1 MFIIKVK
8 LDVKNPSVRQAL
20 NNAQDMHRNIQKLFG
35 ETREEAQVLYRVV
48 RRREAI
54 YVYIQSGVQPKVD
67 SLPCNGMSLVNI
79 ANMDEKLNRY
89 RNGDRLKIDL
99 LAYPSKKVAG
109 DSKNSKRVSLHTVE
123 ERMQW
128 LSNKLGQN
136 GMKTVAVAENG
147 RESVKLQKQS
157 GEYTLNGYR
166 YSGVVEVTDSEVF
179 VQALRSGIGAEK
191 AYGFGMV
198 FAI

>member
-1 MFIIKVK
+1 MFIVKVK
-8 LDVKNPSVRQAL
+8 LDIKNPSVRQAL

-89 RNGDRLKIDL
+89 MNGDRLKIDL

-109 DSKNSKRVSLHTVE
+109 DSKNSKRVSLHTAE

-128 LSNKLGQN
+128 LSNKLEQN
-136 GMKTVAVAENG
+136 GMKVVAVAENG
-147 RESVKLQKQS
+147 RESVKLRKQS
-157 GEYTLNGYR
+157 GEYTLNGYH
-166 YSGVVEVTDSEVF
+166 YSGVVEMTDLQTF
-179 VQALRSGIGAEK
+179 IQGLRRGIGAEK